1 MNTTEDLDR
10 TLRELAD
17 REPVTSPPVE
27 KLLQRGRRRR
37 RAGVGAAAF
46 GVVAAL
52 AIGAMAAGVVSGPGP
67 STTAAT
73 LPTTQATAQGTF
85 RLVLT
90 LRMDGHD
97 WRQEG
102 AFDPLNRKGYLRWT
116 DEAGNDVEQRFIGDE
131 IYHLGPQDGP
141 GARPLIHEVD
151 PKLRDNPGLPPLDFP
166 ALLRCADADALLAG
180 LRDTGTVTD
189 LGDNRYS
196 FRNPGTPAG
205 GVTGTVELSAGK
217 TTKVTYEMSHLSMTL
232 TFSDFGLPVAVERP

>member
-1 MNTTEDLDR
+1 MNTTDELDR
-10 TLRELAD
+10 ALRELAD
-17 REPVTSPPVE
+17 SEPVTSPPVE
-27 KLLQRGRRRR
+27 ELLHRGRRRR
-37 RAGVGAAAF
+37 RAGVGAATF

-52 AIGAMAAGVVSGPGP
+52 AIGTVTAGMISGPGM
-67 STTAAT
+67 STTPAT
-73 LPTTQATAQGTF
+73 TTQATTQGTF

-90 LRMDGHD
+90 LEIDGHG

-102 AFDPLNRKGYLRWT
+102 AFDPVNRKGYLRWT

-217 TTKVTYEMSHLSMTL
+217 TTLVTYEMSHLSMTL